1 MSIPVDELFLLHGSI
16 VVLTLLLVKI
26 AKLSLAK
33 FTGLYVVMVAVNAI
47 IHELVKPGEYVVPV
61 IVAGVAGLLLTVV
74 LAGLMGSTMNSSNY
88 SSLMTF
94 VGLVPWYL
102 SVQLTVTILIAT
114 IVSIALYSFVKQTRA
129 FKAVGHERYVSIN
142 LAKKKMKPEEF
153 EMFMKKANVVYAM
166 PMLVAI
172 LLSNAFMVL

>member
-1 MSIPVDELFLLHGSI
+1 M
-16 VVLTLLLVKI
+16 
-26 AKLSLAK
+26 A
-33 FTGLYVVMVAVNAI
+33 Y
-47 IHELVKPGEYVVPV
+47 
-61 IVAGVAGLLLTVV
+61 
-74 LAGLMGSTMNSSNY
+74 
-88 SSLMTF
+88 

-102 SVQLTVTILIAT
+102 SVQLSVTILITT

-153 EMFMKKANVVYAM
+153 EIFMKKANVIYAM

>member
-47 IHELVKPGEYVVPV
+47 IHELVKPSEYLVPI
-61 IVAGVAGLLLTVV
+61 IVAGIAGLLLTVV
-74 LAGLMGSTMNSSNY
+74 LAGLVGSAMNSSNY
-88 SSLMTF
+88 SSLMAF

-102 SVQLTVTILIAT
+102 SWQFSVTVLVAT
-114 IVSIALYSFVKQTRA
+114 IIVIALYSFVKQSRA
-129 FKAVGHERYVSIN
+129 FKSVGHERYVSID

-153 EMFMKKANVVYAM
+153 DTFMKKANIVYAI
-166 PMLVAI
+166 PMIVAV
-172 LLSNAFMVL
+172 LLSNFFMIL